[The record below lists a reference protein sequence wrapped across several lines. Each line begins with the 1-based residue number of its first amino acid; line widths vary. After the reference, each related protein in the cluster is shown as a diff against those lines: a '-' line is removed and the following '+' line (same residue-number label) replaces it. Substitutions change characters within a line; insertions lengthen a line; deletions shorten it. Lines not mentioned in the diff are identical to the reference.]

1 MLTPAQNPDLFGHD
15 AAVATLVAAAR
26 SGRLHHGWLLCGPP
40 GIGKATLAYR
50 FARWL
55 LAGGQS
61 DDLSVAPNN
70 TVFRR
75 VAARAHADLKV
86 LERRVNDKT
95 KRLQGEIVIDTI
107 REVADFLHLT
117 AGEGGWR
124 VVLVDEAETLNR
136 NAANAMLKLLED
148 PPPHSIWLL
157 VCNAPGRLPI
167 TVRSRCRRLDLS
179 RLSDAVV
186 DDWVAKQMPELAPR
200 ERARLVAIAE
210 GSIGRA
216 LLLAG
221 ANGGA
226 LAEHVTEAL
235 AAPVAPARAAA
246 IADAVAKAEDGF
258 AIFMDLLRR
267 ALAAELRLRAR
278 DATPLPPSL
287 AGRAALWQELAR
299 TEAMV
304 DGLTLDPRAA
314 ILTVLHQ
321 LQAP

>member
-1 MLTPAQNPDLFGHD
+1 M
-15 AAVATLVAAAR
+15 V
-26 SGRLHHGWLLCGPP
+26 LL
-40 GIGKATLAYR
+40 
-50 FARWL
+50 
-55 LAGGQS
+55 
-61 DDLSVAPNN
+61 
-70 TVFRR
+70 R
-75 VAARAHADLKV
+75 VA
-86 LERRVNDKT
+86 
-95 KRLQGEIVIDTI
+95 
-107 REVADFLHLT
+107 
-117 AGEGGWR
+117 
-124 VVLVDEAETLNR
+124 LVDEAETLNR

-148 PPPHSIWLL
+148 PPPRSIWLL

-179 RLSDAVV
+179 RLPDAVV

-221 ANGGA
+221 ANGRA

-235 AAPVAPARAAA
+235 AGPVAPTRAAA

-258 AIFMDLLRR
+258 AIFMDLLRG
-267 ALAAELRLRAR
+267 ALAAELRPRAR
-278 DATPLPPSL
+278 DVAPLPPSL

>member
-1 MLTPAQNPDLFGHD
+1 MLTPAQNPELRGQDP
-15 AAVATLVAAAR
+15 AVATLVAAAR
-26 SGRLHHGWLLCGPP
+26 SGRLHHGWLLCGKP

-61 DDLSVAPNN
+61 DDLRLEPSNPI
-70 TVFRR
+70 FRR
-75 VAARAHADLKV
+75 VAAGAHADLKV
-86 LERRVNDKT
+86 LERRVNEKT

-107 REVADFLHLT
+107 REVGDFLHLT

-148 PPPHSIWLL
+148 PPPRSIWLL

-167 TVRSRCRRLDLS
+167 TVRSRCRLLDLS
-179 RLSDAVV
+179 LLPDAVV
-186 DDWVAKQMPELAPR
+186 DDLVAQNLPTLTPADR
-200 ERARLVAIAE
+200 TRLVAIAE

-216 LLLAG
+216 LMLAG

-226 LAEHVTEAL
+226 LADHVVEAL
-235 AAPVAPARAAA
+235 AAPVPPFRAAA

-258 AIFMDLLRR
+258 GIFMDLLRS

-278 DATPLPPSL
+278 DAAPMPPSL